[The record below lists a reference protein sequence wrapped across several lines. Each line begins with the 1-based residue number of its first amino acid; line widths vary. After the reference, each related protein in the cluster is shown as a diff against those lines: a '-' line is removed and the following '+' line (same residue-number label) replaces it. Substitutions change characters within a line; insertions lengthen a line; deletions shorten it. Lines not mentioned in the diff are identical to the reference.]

1 MENHTQVR
9 ILRCPGPPTN
19 SDTITLGTHYKP
31 TCERSEP
38 EGEADG
44 RANDMVV
51 VKVHAAALNPIDY
64 KKIRDGLMAK
74 KSDKY
79 PTGEESEVAD
89 ASSEA
94 KWRTR

>member
-1 MENHTQVR
+1 
-9 ILRCPGPPTN
+9 
-19 SDTITLGTHYKP
+19 
-31 TCERSEP
+31 
-38 EGEADG
+38 
-44 RANDMVV
+44 MVV